1 MNRGTGSLVLAIAA
15 SAALIAGCGGGGS
28 SSSTSTNTS
37 ASRSSSTSATTTKAA
52 TTSSSTSDATGAIPP
67 AGSAGAAVA
76 AYCKSALAAAETHL
90 TASQAAQFKSY
101 CASFAHDNPAQ
112 IKASEKSLCNEI
124 IKDTVPAADRT
135 LAGSVC
141 AKL

>member
-1 MNRGTGSLVLAIAA
+1 
-15 SAALIAGCGGGGS
+15 
-28 SSSTSTNTS
+28 
-37 ASRSSSTSATTTKAA
+37 
-52 TTSSSTSDATGAIPP
+52 
-67 AGSAGAAVA
+67 VA

-141 AKL
+141 AKLEWDVPPGGAWLLRCAPLPTPPPITVIRADPPAPAGVGSTRADAVVSQAPCRKKPARIGRGPAL